1 MSSCWYPY
9 LKWSHTV
16 TNICCSQVHL
26 EIGKLCSLCRCW
38 MKHWPMVSW
47 DTSLSCNVK
56 IRKPA
61 AAVWSG
67 SIVKSWL
74 AWTLKTRRCF
84 SSYSEWLQRSGCV
97 CDCNAV
103 ADFECFSLL
112 FFIFLVLSNYSPL
125 LCNWRLLQSEIPS
138 CQISHSACC
147 RFSAPNPILLRCN

>member
-112 FFIFLVLSNYSPL
+112 FFIFFFFGSLQLFSTLVQLKTVAIWNSFMSNFTL
-125 LCNWRLLQSEIPS
+125 GLLQIFCSK
-138 CQISHSACC
+138 
-147 RFSAPNPILLRCN
+147 PNIT